1 MVALA
6 EDAKAAAFRQEH
18 NNRAILAWNIAA
30 LSRARRLPNVDTL
43 FVREERQQPHRQTW
57 QEQYALMQ
65 QWEAA
70 LNRRREMKGA

>member
-1 MVALA
+1 
-6 EDAKAAAFRQEH
+6 
-18 NNRAILAWNIAA
+18 